1 MTPGVNYE
9 YMAAPLREQ
18 LQEYHY
24 TPELN
29 TEGKY
34 CYSYYSRQGHR

>member
-1 MTPGVNYE
+1 MMPGVSYE
-9 YMAAPLREQ
+9 YMFAPLREQ

-34 CYSYYSRQGHR
+34 CCQLLLKTG